1 MGPLVAAYELLFG
14 AYRIQIPD
22 KGLNL
27 GPRDRT
33 HGVLAIGPP
42 GKSQILFLSCALV
55 MCWNDALWWGYREE
69 FRQCVH
75 AEEFTA

>member
-1 MGPLVAAYELLFG
+1 MGPLFAAYELLLV

-27 GPRDRT
+27 GPLDLK

-42 GKSQILFLSCALV
+42 GKPLILLLSRALV
-55 MCWNDALWWGYREE
+55 MCWNNVLWRRYREE

-75 AEEFTA
+75 AEEFTV